1 MSKSTKNLS
10 ARVWFSQFATLA
22 YWIARKWT
30 RGIKACQGVFLT
42 TDELE
47 ELTQDA
53 VCRGWDR
60 FSRRCESGIPSDE
73 ETAKEWLCQCSLY
86 AARDTVRRKSAF
98 GTESTPAQIR
108 GDAYQRF
115 QREGR
120 NLRYVPQRG
129 KPEFSDDTDLRA
141 FVDRELA
148 ELSPKLRDVA
158 YQLALGHTHVTI
170 ASDLGIAERTV
181 RNRRKAIREHLAPT
195 PNVYATIVAA
205 VEACRDK
212 PRKRNSQPLSPI
224 LEAAL
229 AG

>member
-1 MSKSTKNLS
+1 L
-10 ARVWFSQFATLA
+10 FSQHIRLA

-60 FSRRCESGIPSDE
+60 FSRRCESGLPSDE
-73 ETAKEWLCQCSLY
+73 EAGKEWLCQCCLY

-120 NLRYVPQRG
+120 NLRYVPQLA
-129 KPEFSDDTDLRA
+129 KPESPDDADLRA
-141 FVDRELA
+141 FVDQELA

-158 YQLALGHTHVTI
+158 YQLALGHKHAAI
-170 ASDLGIAERTV
+170 ANDLGISERTV
-181 RNRRKAIREHLAPT
+181 RNRRKAVREHLAPS
-195 PNVYATIVAA
+195 PNIYATIVAA
-205 VEACRDK
+205 LEACLEKPYRRDG
-212 PRKRNSQPLSPI
+212 QPLSPI